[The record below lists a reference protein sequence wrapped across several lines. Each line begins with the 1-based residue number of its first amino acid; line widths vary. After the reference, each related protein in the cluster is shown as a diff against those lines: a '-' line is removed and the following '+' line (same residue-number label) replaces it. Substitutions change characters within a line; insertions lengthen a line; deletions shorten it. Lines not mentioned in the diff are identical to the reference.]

1 LAYSVEK
8 LEELQQ
14 TLEFC
19 KPLDLER
26 FRSFITST
34 APVESLRIQLQ
45 SEGTMILSKLSHPK
59 CIDHRYY
66 NFVERIEPLRII
78 GERRETIGL
87 SKALMELPNR
97 T

>member
-1 LAYSVEK
+1 MAYSVEK
-8 LEELQQ
+8 LEQLQQ
-14 TLEFC
+14 TVEFC

-78 GERRETIGL
+78 GERRDTLGL
-87 SKALMELPNR
+87 SGALIKLPNR